1 MAKRL
6 TNQQRIEYV
15 AFSGGVD
22 STALALLMPD
32 AELIFTDTGW
42 EFPHV
47 YEHLDR
53 FEQVTG
59 RNVKRIVNEQFRG
72 GIPEY
77 ITHSLFMPNH
87 GARYCTDKFK
97 ITPMNKYLADGSILN
112 VALRADEPE
121 RTGNLTKNIV
131 IKYPLREKGMTRI
144 DCVKICVENDLLPR
158 YPPYAA
164 RGGCKGCFYKRKSEI
179 IAMQMLVPEVVDEL
193 RELEESVQ
201 DERGKFFHMFPNVG
215 MSIADIQAQQPLF
228 DFSYAY
234 NQASDTSDYGAAC
247 GLFCNR

>member
-1 MAKRL
+1 MSEKKQ
-6 TNQQRIEYV
+6 QQRIEYV

-32 AELIFTDTGW
+32 AELLFTDTGW

-47 YEHLDR
+47 YEHISR
-53 FEQVTG
+53 FEEVTG
-59 RNVKRIVNEQFRG
+59 REVKRIVNERWPN
-72 GIPEY
+72 GIPEA
-77 ITHSLFMPNH
+77 IQFKLFMPNH
-87 GARYCTDKFK
+87 GARFCTELFK
-97 ITPMNKYLADGSILN
+97 IKPMNKYLPDGAILN
-112 VALRADEPE
+112 IALRADEPE
-121 RTGNLTKNIV
+121 RTGNLTENIV
-131 IKYPLREKGMTRI
+131 IKYPLREMGYTRL
-144 DCVKICVENDLLPR
+144 DCVKVCVDNDLLPR

-164 RGGCKGCFYKRKSEI
+164 RGGCIGCFYKRRSEV
-179 IAMQMLVPEVVDEL
+179 IAMQMLIPEVVDEL

-228 DFSYAY
+228 DFSEAY
-234 NQASDTSDYGAAC
+234 QQASDTTDYGEAC